1 MIDGFTKKYNLMF
14 IEQMLVLVGI
24 INGTIQSL
32 VSLQNIKKVS
42 IMIGIVIVGIDHIK
56 EKLMIHRMVKLENYL

>member
-1 MIDGFTKKYNLMF
+1 
-14 IEQMLVLVGI
+14 MLVQVGI

-32 VSLQNIKKVS
+32 VSLQNIKKVN
-42 IMIGIVIVGIDHIK
+42 ITIGIVMVGIDHIK